1 MRDGALRQK
10 SFQVE
15 PAVIIGLVEVETTV
29 AAMTVVVATAM
40 GEVMEVEVV
49 MAEAVEMVVV
59 AAVIERL
66 NTLR

>member
-15 PAVIIGLVEVETTV
+15 PAVIIGLVEVGTTV

-40 GEVMEVEVV
+40 GEVMEVEEV
-49 MAEAVEMVVV
+49 MAEAVEMVV

-66 NTLR
+66 NKLK

>member
-10 SFQVE
+10 SFRVE

-29 AAMTVVVATAM
+29 AVMTVVVATAM

>member
-29 AAMTVVVATAM
+29 AVMTVVVATAM

>member
-15 PAVIIGLVEVETTV
+15 PAVIIGLVETTV

-40 GEVMEVEVV
+40 GEVMEVEEV
-49 MAEAVEMVVV
+49 MAEAVEMVV

-66 NTLR
+66 NKLK